1 MEKTWPLAYEIL
13 ELRYKREV
21 RKSNDLR
28 EQIKM
33 LRDELDRPID
43 LMLVKR
49 RIEKL
54 ARRDRALK
62 RVEDILK
69 EAMKRGRRS
78 VVTRSLHEALRP
90 RGSPA
95 RKET

>member
-54 ARRDRALK
+54 ARRDRVLK
-62 RVEDILK
+62 RVEDMLK

-78 VVTRSLHEALRP
+78 VAARSLHEAVMP
-90 RGSPA
+90 SPSKNGS
-95 RKET
+95 E

>member
-54 ARRDRALK
+54 ARRDRVLK
-62 RVEDILK
+62 RVEDMLK

-78 VVTRSLHEALRP
+78 VVTRSLHEAVMP
-90 RGSPA
+90 SPSKNGS
-95 RKET
+95 E

>member
-28 EQIKM
+28 EQIKR

-54 ARRDRALK
+54 ARRDRVLK
-62 RVEDILK
+62 RVEDMLK

-78 VVTRSLHEALRP
+78 VVTRLLHEAVMP
-90 RGSPA
+90 SPSKNGS
-95 RKET
+95 E